1 MIIAN
6 KLEERTKEYL
16 KAIKKYPIEIIA
28 LLLLISAVAFGYK
41 FYTSDM
47 QIRYLLYSLLFFFLA
62 ILPLLYIHRL
72 KNKTIKDQV
81 SFYPTMHEIKNA
93 INSLF
98 QKISENSE
106 VTQTYIRNNFL
117 AGSQDI
123 LFKDIFINIKEKD
136 TRPKINRIFILF
148 DPLDINFAEHS
159 FELCDGQAIYSKGDY
174 GCNLNNIYISGS
186 KRDRIVN
193 VIPNITAI
201 DGKVL
206 VTFPSRT
213 NQYNKF
219 PKKLIENPEGN
230 ATKGIKIESKEFYD
244 EYKSFLT
251 SAQTERL
258 NDIKA
263 QFYSQDKI
271 AYFYSILFSI
281 SKEILHDEIL
291 KNKILF
297 IGIVGSLA
305 NHVENTGNQSD
316 DENINDLDLQII
328 LKEFSSDKFKI
339 SKNICEYVSR
349 RFSIDG
355 VVNFYVET
363 KSTPV
368 KSCKISSGVPQI
380 PIHLLLSDKKSCKK
394 WDKFIAID
402 RIHHGGNV
410 TFEWILEENKKI
422 NKHDDLKNLVKE
434 SAKDGII
441 KYKDLIDKN
450 YFYSLSNCIKV
461 LYGNTQNLKIKDWQ
475 LDIDGEYEFKEVE
488 QELTPI
494 EIANFAKYSL
504 KWGVINFFNS
514 GENYNINKN
523 SYTRNFIYAVNQ
535 IKSVVTDIDSEL
547 LVNIY
552 NKNDS
557 EISQNEINIIVE
569 NIKFIENYVGLNAT

>member
-1 MIIAN
+1 MTITN
-6 KLEERTKEYL
+6 KLEKRIKECL
-16 KAIKKYPIEIIA
+16 KAIKNYPIEIIA

-47 QIRYLLYSLLFFFLA
+47 QIRYLLYSLLSFFLA
-62 ILPLLYIHRL
+62 IPPLLYIHRL

-81 SFYPTMHEIKNA
+81 SFYPTMHEIENA

-123 LFKDIFINIKEKD
+123 LFKYVFINIKEKD

-186 KRDRIVN
+186 KRDKIVN

-213 NQYNKF
+213 GQYNKF

-328 LKEFSSDKFKI
+328 LKEFSSDKFKT

-355 VVNFYVET
+355 VVDFYVET

-410 TFEWILEENKKI
+410 TFEWVSDNNKNNI
-422 NKHDDLKNLVKE
+422 HHNELKKLVKE
-434 SAKDGII
+434 SLQDGSIRLT
-441 KYKDLIDKN
+441 DLVTKE
-450 YFYSLSNCIKV
+450 YFYSLSNCINV
-461 LYGNTQNLKIKDWQ
+461 LDGNCR
-475 LDIDGEYEFKEVE
+475 E
-488 QELTPI
+488 
-494 EIANFAKYSL
+494 S
-504 KWGVINFFNS
+504 
-514 GENYNINKN
+514 
-523 SYTRNFIYAVNQ
+523 R
-535 IKSVVTDIDSEL
+535 
-547 LVNIY
+547 
-552 NKNDS
+552 
-557 EISQNEINIIVE
+557 
-569 NIKFIENYVGLNAT
+569 